1 MKVIDPNNT
10 SHTLVLIPRYYP
22 TNSLTLEITEE
33 ASGVSES
40 IANTYSITDGELS
53 IEFTYDFTGKDKY
66 SLKLNENTEVVYR
79 GKLIVTDKQA
89 QDYKLTNGLYYY
101 E

>member
-79 GKLIVTDKQA
+79 GKLIVTDQQA